1 MKRICVIGVLSVLLS
16 LLLCASV
23 LASAET
29 FAGFPVVKLMV
40 NGQLKEPTSPVII
53 IDGRTYVPLRFVS
66 ESLGAKVDWDDVT
79 GTVKIITSGL
89 VPQSSPVQPVGQTS
103 PLSATDKGI
112 TITIVSVNA
121 SPSGTTL
128 KVKVAN
134 NSGVD
139 LDFAVSLTQVVAGNT
154 QFDNPT
160 SYDPVFIDDLH
171 PGVTKEGE
179 LHFPALPQ
187 GTKQIKVYFK
197 SWVGSLMNS
206 FNPVLTVQL

>member
-112 TITIVSVNA
+112 T
-121 SPSGTTL
+121 
-128 KVKVAN
+128 
-134 NSGVD
+134 
-139 LDFAVSLTQVVAGNT
+139 
-154 QFDNPT
+154 
-160 SYDPVFIDDLH
+160 
-171 PGVTKEGE
+171 
-179 LHFPALPQ
+179 
-187 GTKQIKVYFK
+187 
-197 SWVGSLMNS
+197 
-206 FNPVLTVQL
+206 